1 MLTVFPVDRIM
12 ALRWSGGSVDICRL
26 RCWSGRIGVLVTR
39 RGCSVDQCRPG
50 GAWHGVSS
58 GEATLWRGAD
68 QNRDG
73 EGLCCWGSRS

>member
-50 GAWHGVSS
+50 G
-58 GEATLWRGAD
+58 RGTV
-68 QNRDG
+68 
-73 EGLCCWGSRS
+73 